1 MYPES
6 QVQMSMALSAMPP
19 GCVIQAEGRV
29 SRKAVSMRILKTVAS
44 QTEAVHSRAM
54 LILNSQATHL

>member
-1 MYPES
+1 MHPER

-29 SRKAVSMRILKTVAS
+29 SRKAVSMRILKDCRITD
-44 QTEAVHSRAM
+44 
-54 LILNSQATHL
+54 